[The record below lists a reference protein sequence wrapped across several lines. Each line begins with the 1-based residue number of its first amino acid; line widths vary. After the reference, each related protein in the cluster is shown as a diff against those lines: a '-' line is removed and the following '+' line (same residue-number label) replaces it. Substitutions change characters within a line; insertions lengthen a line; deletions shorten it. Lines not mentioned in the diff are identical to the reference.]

1 MKNVLVIL
9 GESASG
15 KTTFAEYVHNQYGY
29 AVYEVGDYVREE
41 YRVCAPNLLLAQFA
55 DRYHQEGNLT
65 LFVERAIKDAQN
77 QSNRKVLFCG
87 LRTEPEL
94 SCVRRAY
101 PDCSIIKIYCSVS
114 NRKRRYKK
122 TKLDGISLHNRSQIE
137 KNWASDLT
145 SDIPYDFLI
154 QNDGSLD
161 SFYQRI
167 DWIFQANINGSVEE
181 V

>member
-29 AVYEVGDYVREE
+29 VVYEVGDYVRDE
-41 YRVCAPNLLLAQFA
+41 YRICAPNLLLAQFA
-55 DRYHQEGNLT
+55 DRYYRQGNLT

-94 SCVRRAY
+94 SCVRKVY
-101 PDCSIIKIYCSVS
+101 PDCCVIKISCFADI
-114 NRKRRYKK
+114 RKRRYKK
-122 TKLDGISLHNRSQIE
+122 TKLDGITLHNRSQIE
-137 KNWASDLT
+137 KNWASDLM
-145 SDIPYDFLI
+145 SDTPYDFLI
-154 QNDGSLD
+154 QNNGSLD

-167 DWIFQANINGSVEE
+167 DQIFQTNINGSLEE
-181 V
+181 A